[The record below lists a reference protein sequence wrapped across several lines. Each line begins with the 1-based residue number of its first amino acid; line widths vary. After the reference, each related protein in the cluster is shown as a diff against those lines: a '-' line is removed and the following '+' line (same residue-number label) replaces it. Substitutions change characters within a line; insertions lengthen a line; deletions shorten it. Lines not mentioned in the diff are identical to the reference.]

1 MMRCRFFLLMIGVL
15 CAVPALAQ
23 APDLLFGADAKS
35 DAPYAFVDPSDQTT
49 LVGFEK
55 EIIDAVAK
63 RNGRAA
69 RLVQND
75 WDALIPGLNRR
86 LYDVVMN
93 GLEIT
98 PEHEEAVDFS
108 IPYYTTFEQLAVRA
122 GDPYRSLDDLQGRK
136 VGTLKASLAERI
148 LQSAGKVIVI
158 TYDEET
164 DAYSD
169 LANGRVD
176 AVLLD
181 YPIALYYAAP
191 NPALRLVGD
200 PIGRI
205 RYGIAIRKGDT
216 ALRQQID
223 QALRAIM
230 ASGELRQIL
239 ERWKLWTPT
248 MAAELG
254 DFSPSTVKPVM
265 YNRFIEETAPL
276 KGWRATLLRYASFL
290 PLLAQAAVVTLEVSI
305 LGMVVAIVV
314 GLGLAIARRYGKPIV
329 AALAVGYI
337 ETIRG
342 TPLLIQVLFVF
353 YGLPSIGIKLEPFVA
368 GVLALGLNYAAYEAE
383 NYRAGLDAV
392 PRGQTEAAVALNLTR
407 AQTLRFIIVP
417 QAFRVVIPV
426 MTNDFIS
433 LLKDSSLVSV
443 ITMAELTRTY
453 EQLSTTY
460 YDYFGTGL
468 LVGAVYLLIG
478 LPFVRLARWTER
490 HLNVDARM
498 PREGRFGLA
507 RQRLPAAD
515 GST

>member
-1 MMRCRFFLLMIGVL
+1 MRSLLLVL
-15 CAVPALAQ
+15 VLLRAWPAAAQ
-23 APDLLFGADAKS
+23 TPDLTFGADAKS
-35 DAPYAFVDPSDQTT
+35 DAPYAFADPADDTK
-49 LVGFEK
+49 LIGFEK
-55 EIIDAVAK
+55 EIIDAIAK
-63 RNGRAA
+63 RMGRNA
-69 RLVQND
+69 RLVQNE
-75 WDALIPGLNRR
+75 WDALIPGLNRG

-98 PEHEEAVDFS
+98 PEHEQAVEFS

-122 GDPYRSLDDLQGRK
+122 GDSYRTLADLHGHK
-136 VGTLKASLAERI
+136 VGTLKASLGERI
-148 LQSAGKVIVI
+148 LQSAGDLVVVG
-158 TYDEET
+158 YDEET

-181 YPIALYYAAP
+181 YPIALYYATP
-191 NPALRLVGD
+191 NPALRLVGE

-205 RYGIAIRKGDT
+205 RYGIAMRKGDS

-223 QALRAIM
+223 GALKDVM
-230 ASGELRQIL
+230 ASGELRRIL

-248 MAAELG
+248 MASELD
-254 DFSPSTVKPVM
+254 DFAPSTVAPVM
-265 YNRFIEETAPL
+265 YDHFIAETAPL
-276 KGWRATLLRYASFL
+276 SGWHATLLRYAGFL
-290 PLLAQAAVVTLEVSI
+290 PLLARAAVVTLEVSV

-314 GLGLAIARRYGKPIV
+314 GLGLAIMRRYGKPIV
-329 AALAVGYI
+329 AAVAVGYI

-353 YGLPSIGIKLEPFVA
+353 YGLPNIGIRLDPFVA

-383 NYRAGLDAV
+383 NYRAGLDAI
-392 PRGQTEAAVALNLTR
+392 PRGQMEAAVALNLTQ
-407 AQTLRFIIVP
+407 AQALRHVIVP
-417 QAFRVVIPV
+417 QAFRIVIPV

-490 HLNVDARM
+490 RLNVDARIRR
-498 PREGRFGLA
+498 PVSRA
-507 RQRLPAAD
+507 SAA
-515 GST
+515 

>member
-1 MMRCRFFLLMIGVL
+1 VRFLLLLMAVL
-15 CAVPALAQ
+15 WTVPVAAQ
-23 APDLLFGADAKS
+23 PKELTFGADAKS
-35 DAPYAFVDPSDQTT
+35 NAPYAFADPGDDTK
-49 LVGFEK
+49 LIGFEK
-55 EIIDAVAK
+55 EIIDAVSK
-63 RNGRAA
+63 RMGRTA

-75 WDALIPGLNRR
+75 WEALIPGLNRG

-98 PEHEEAVDFS
+98 PEHEQAVDFS

-122 GDPYRSLDDLQGRK
+122 GDPYRALDDLRGHK
-136 VGTLKASLAERI
+136 VGTLKASLGEHI
-148 LQSAGKVIVI
+148 LQDARNLDVVG
-158 TYDEET
+158 YDEET

-181 YPIALYYAAP
+181 YPIALYYATP
-191 NPALRLVGD
+191 NAALRLVGE

-205 RYGIAIRKGDT
+205 RYGIAMRKGDT

-223 QALRAIM
+223 AALKDVM
-230 ASGELRQIL
+230 ASGELRRIL
-239 ERWKLWTPT
+239 ERWNLWTPT
-248 MAAELG
+248 MATELD
-254 DFSPSTVKPVM
+254 DFSPSTVRPVM
-265 YNRFIEETAPL
+265 YQYFLEETAPASS
-276 KGWRATLLRYASFL
+276 WRALLERYIGFV
-290 PLLAQAAVVTLEVSI
+290 PLLAQAAIVTLEVSV
-305 LGMVVAIVV
+305 LGMAVAIVV
-314 GLGLAIARRYGKPIV
+314 GLGLAVARRYSKPIV
-329 AALAVGYI
+329 ATLAVGYI

-342 TPLLIQVLFVF
+342 TPLLIQILFVF
-353 YGLPSIGIKLEPFVA
+353 YGLPNIGIKLDPFVA

-383 NYRAGLDAV
+383 NYRAGLDAI
-392 PRGQTEAAVALNLTR
+392 PPGQMEAAVALNLSQSQ
-407 AQTLRFIIVP
+407 ALRLVIVP
-417 QAFRVVIPV
+417 QAFRIVIPV

-490 HLNVDARM
+490 RLNIDARVRR
-498 PREGRFGLA
+498 PALSASAA
-507 RQRLPAAD
+507 R
-515 GST
+515 

>member
-1 MMRCRFFLLMIGVL
+1 MRILPLLL
-15 CAVPALAQ
+15 ALLWALPVAAQ
-23 APDLLFGADAKS
+23 TPELTFGADAKS
-35 DAPYAFVDPSDQTT
+35 NAPYAFADPADDSR
-49 LVGFEK
+49 LIGFEK

-63 RNGRAA
+63 RMGRTA

-75 WDALIPGLNRR
+75 WEALIPGLNRG

-98 PEHEEAVDFS
+98 PEHEQAVDFS

-122 GDPYRSLDDLQGRK
+122 SDPYRTLADLRAHK

-148 LQSAGKVIVI
+148 LQDARDIDVVG
-158 TYDEET
+158 YDEET
-164 DAYSD
+164 DAYND

-181 YPIALYYAAP
+181 YPIALYYATP
-191 NPALRLVGD
+191 NPALRLVGE

-205 RYGIAIRKGDT
+205 RYGIAMRKGD
-216 ALRQQID
+216 AGLRQRVD
-223 QALRAIM
+223 QALKDVM
-230 ASGELRQIL
+230 ASGDLRRIL
-239 ERWKLWTPT
+239 ERWNLWTPT
-248 MAAELG
+248 MATELD
-254 DFSPSTVKPVM
+254 DFTPSTVQPLM
-265 YNRFIEETAPL
+265 YQYFLQATAPAST
-276 KGWRATLLRYASFL
+276 WRALLRRYVGFL
-290 PLLAQAAVVTLEVSI
+290 PLLARAAVVTLEVSV
-305 LGMVVAIVV
+305 LGMLVAIVV
-314 GLGLAIARRYGKPIV
+314 GLGLAIARRYGKRLV
-329 AALAVGYI
+329 ASLAVGYI

-342 TPLLIQVLFVF
+342 TPLLIQILFVF
-353 YGLPSIGIKLEPFVA
+353 YGLPNIGIKLDPFVA
-368 GVLALGLNYAAYEAE
+368 GFLALGLNYAAYEAE
-383 NYRAGLDAV
+383 NYRAGLDAI
-392 PRGQTEAAVALNLTR
+392 PRGQMEAAVALNLNQ
-407 AQTLRFIIVP
+407 AQALRLVIVP
-417 QAFRVVIPV
+417 QAFRIVIPV

-490 HLNVDARM
+490 RLNVDARVRR
-498 PREGRFGLA
+498 PVSSA
-507 RQRLPAAD
+507 SAAQ
-515 GST
+515 

>member
-1 MMRCRFFLLMIGVL
+1 VRILPLLL
-15 CAVPALAQ
+15 ALFWALPVAAQ
-23 APDLLFGADAKS
+23 IPELTFGADAKS
-35 DAPYAFVDPSDQTT
+35 DAPYAFADPADDTR
-49 LVGFEK
+49 LIGFEK

-63 RNGRAA
+63 RMGRTA

-75 WDALIPGLNRR
+75 WEALIPGLNRG
-86 LYDVVMN
+86 LYNVVMN

-98 PEHEEAVDFS
+98 PEHEQAVDFS

-122 GDPYRSLDDLQGRK
+122 GDPYRTLADLLGHK
-136 VGTLKASLAERI
+136 VGTLKASLGQRI
-148 LQSAGKVIVI
+148 LQDARSINVVG
-158 TYDEET
+158 YDEET

-181 YPIALYYAAP
+181 YPIALYYATP
-191 NPALRLVGD
+191 NQALRLVGE

-205 RYGIAIRKGDT
+205 RYGIAMRKSDA

-223 QALRAIM
+223 RALKDVM
-230 ASGELRQIL
+230 ASGELRRIL
-239 ERWKLWTPT
+239 ERWNLWTPT
-248 MAAELG
+248 MATELD
-254 DFSPSTVKPVM
+254 DFSPSATQPVM
-265 YNRFIEETAPL
+265 YQYFLQQTAPAST
-276 KGWRATLLRYASFL
+276 WRALLQRYVGFL
-290 PLLAQAAVVTLEVSI
+290 PLLAQAAVVTLEVSV
-305 LGMVVAIVV
+305 LGMVVAIIV
-314 GLGLAIARRYGKPIV
+314 GLGLAIARRYGKRIV
-329 AALAVGYI
+329 VTLAVGYI

-342 TPLLIQVLFVF
+342 TPLLIQILFVF
-353 YGLPSIGIKLEPFVA
+353 YGLPNIGIKLDPFVA

-383 NYRAGLDAV
+383 NYRAGLDAI
-392 PRGQTEAAVALNLTR
+392 PRGQMEAAAALDLSQ
-407 AQTLRFIIVP
+407 AQALRLVIVP
-417 QAFRVVIPV
+417 QAFRIVIPV

-490 HLNVDARM
+490 RLNVDARVRR
-498 PREGRFGLA
+498 PVSSA
-507 RQRLPAAD
+507 SAAQ
-515 GST
+515 